1 VGADWGTYKAI
12 FEVIA
17 NLHSAITFIAV
28 EPLYAVCNR
37 LVYVAGGD
45 IHLVNLICATILLV
59 CLFNFSLLVELDGN
73 LLLFISAPYLL
84 FVVGMGYT
92 RQSVALGLC
101 LNAIGYLRHNRER
114 MFYLFVILGAL
125 FHYSAIVLVLL
136 WWIKNLKRTAFVA
149 VALAA
154 ASPVLFLLLSR
165 GRYVLLYLSR
175 NGVQSH
181 GVWSRILLVLL
192 ALFVIFAQ
200 KLQWARESQLR
211 RVILRG
217 AVALCLI
224 AVLSLF
230 LSTVADRIC
239 LYLFFIY
246 ILGIGSVIRYTM
258 IPFKYISVYLVVCLT
273 YGIFFAWFGLSNFAA
288 DWFPYGISLYSSS

>member
-1 VGADWGTYKAI
+1 
-12 FEVIA
+12 
-17 NLHSAITFIAV
+17 
-28 EPLYAVCNR
+28 
-37 LVYVAGGD
+37 VAGGD

-288 DWFPYGISLYSSS
+288 DWFPYRISLYSSS